1 MQKGWDQDLCI
12 SSATSNQN
20 LWALVMDEAT
30 GYSQQ
35 AYTVSREF
43 LPRSWCMAQWTA
55 GYYITA
61 VAGPQAALAPTC
73 SLLAEAWTPQHMDAA
88 FAAGMK
94 AIENCRL
101 CADLSLSILESGFM
115 GWAAA
120 LTISLVRAGADNGRC
135 LAVVSKGTRW
145 QQQSYKVDDKFP
157 YDWVKRKWAE
167 KFAITSIATT
177 LKGGEPVSRRIFM
190 PNPKAGLTVD

>member
-43 LPRSWCMAQWTA
+43 LPRSWCMAQWSA

-61 VAGPQAALAPTC
+61 VAGPQAALPPTC
-73 SLLAEAWTPQHMDAA
+73 SLLAEVWTPQHMDAA
-88 FAAGMK
+88 LAAGMK
-94 AIENCRL
+94 AILNCRPHAGI
-101 CADLSLSILESGFM
+101 CPGAPRRVAS
-115 GWAAA
+115 WA
-120 LTISLVRAGADNGRC
+120 GM
-135 LAVVSKGTRW
+135 
-145 QQQSYKVDDKFP
+145 QS
-157 YDWVKRKWAE
+157 
-167 KFAITSIATT
+167 
-177 LKGGEPVSRRIFM
+177 
-190 PNPKAGLTVD
+190 

>member
-43 LPRSWCMAQWTA
+43 LPRSWCMAQWSA

-61 VAGPQAALAPTC
+61 VAGPQAALPPPPALCWLRSGHPSTWMLP
-73 SLLAEAWTPQHMDAA
+73 SLLA
-88 FAAGMK
+88 
-94 AIENCRL
+94 
-101 CADLSLSILESGFM
+101 
-115 GWAAA
+115 
-120 LTISLVRAGADNGRC
+120 
-135 LAVVSKGTRW
+135 
-145 QQQSYKVDDKFP
+145 
-157 YDWVKRKWAE
+157 
-167 KFAITSIATT
+167 
-177 LKGGEPVSRRIFM
+177 
-190 PNPKAGLTVD
+190 